1 MLNFFFFFMQI
12 FLKKE
17 EKKVKVA
24 LDNLMIIQKIGGIRY
39 NIVISKKIN
48 LFVGKY
54 EIIAGKEMFSLLL

>member
-1 MLNFFFFFMQI
+1 MQI

-39 NIVISKKIN
+39 NIVISKKKKLIRW
-48 LFVGKY
+48 
-54 EIIAGKEMFSLLL
+54 

>member
-1 MLNFFFFFMQI
+1 MQI

-39 NIVISKKIN
+39 NIVISKKKN

-54 EIIAGKEMFSLLL
+54 EIVSGKEMLSLLL